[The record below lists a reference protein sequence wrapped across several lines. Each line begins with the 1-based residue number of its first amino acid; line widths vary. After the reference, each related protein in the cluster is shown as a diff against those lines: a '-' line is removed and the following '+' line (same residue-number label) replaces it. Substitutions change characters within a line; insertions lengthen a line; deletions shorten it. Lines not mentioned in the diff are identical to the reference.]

1 MTATLQKHSV
11 IRAPWGL
18 LSAGLALL
26 VLPGPTLGSDSNP
39 DRNSVAVVFLV
50 FLLLLLLLV
59 LALAWRKLSH
69 DSDGRYHPRQLCQP
83 HHLLAALARRWREL
97 QGQVPPERHRQGK
110 EDDEEEEEE
119 DEDDEETLQRDEE
132 EGGGGQEQQSE
143 EEGTAVPE
151 GTPPHDAPE
160 GALEEGGEAEGAS
173 AGGLLSDLHSFSGTA
188 AWEDSAADGGSRQ
201 HVTAL

>member
-1 MTATLQKHSV
+1 MHSA
-11 IRAPWGL
+11 IRAPRGL

-26 VLPGPTLGSDSNP
+26 MLPGAALGSDSNP
-39 DRNSVAVVFLV
+39 DNNSVAVVFLV

-69 DSDGRYHPRQLCQP
+69 DSEGRYHPRHLCQP
-83 HHLLAALARRWREL
+83 HRLLAALARRWREL
-97 QGQVPPERHRQGK
+97 QGQVPPERHWQDK
-110 EDDEEEEEE
+110 EEEE
-119 DEDDEETLQRDEE
+119 DEDEEEEETLQRDEE
-132 EGGGGQEQQSE
+132 EGGGGKEQQSE

-151 GTPPHDAPE
+151 GTLPHDVPE

-188 AWEDSAADGGSRQ
+188 AWEDSAAEGGSRQ

>member
-1 MTATLQKHSV
+1 MHSA
-11 IRAPWGL
+11 IHAPWGL

-26 VLPGPTLGSDSNP
+26 LLPGAALGSGSNSDS
-39 DRNSVAVVFLV
+39 NSVAVVFLV

-69 DSDGRYHPRQLCQP
+69 DSDGRYHPRHLCQP
-83 HHLLAALARRWREL
+83 HRLLAALARRWREL
-97 QGQVPPERHRQGK
+97 RGQVPPERHWQGK
-110 EDDEEEEEE
+110 DDDE
-119 DEDDEETLQRDEE
+119 DEDDDEEEETLQRDEE
-132 EGGGGQEQQSE
+132 EGGGGQEEQSE

-151 GTPPHDAPE
+151 GTPPRDAPE
-160 GALEEGGEAEGAS
+160 GALEEAGEAESAS

-188 AWEDSAADGGSRQ
+188 AWEDNTMEGGSRQ

>member
-1 MTATLQKHSV
+1 MHSA
-11 IRAPWGL
+11 IHAPQGL

-26 VLPGPTLGSDSNP
+26 LLPGAALGSGSNP
-39 DRNSVAVVFLV
+39 DSNSVTVVLLV

-69 DSDGRYHPRQLCQP
+69 DSDGRYHPRHLCQP
-83 HHLLAALARRWREL
+83 HRLLAALVRRWHEL
-97 QGQVPPERHRQGK
+97 RGQVPPERHWQG
-110 EDDEEEEEE
+110 E
-119 DEDDEETLQRDEE
+119 DEDEDEDEDEETLQRDEE

-151 GTPPHDAPE
+151 GTPPSDDAG
-160 GALEEGGEAEGAS
+160 GALEEAGEAEGAS

-188 AWEDSAADGGSRQ
+188 AWEDSTAEGGSRQ

>member
-1 MTATLQKHSV
+1 MHSA
-11 IRAPWGL
+11 ICAPRSL

-26 VLPGPTLGSDSNP
+26 VLPGAVLGSDSNP
-39 DRNSVAVVFLV
+39 DSNSVAVVFLV

-69 DSDGRYHPRQLCQP
+69 DSDGRYHPRHLCQP
-83 HHLLAALARRWREL
+83 QHLLAALARCWREL
-97 QGQVPPERHRQGK
+97 RGQVPPERQWQGK
-110 EDDEEEEEE
+110 DNEDEDDDEE
-119 DEDDEETLQRDEE
+119 DEETLQRDEE

-143 EEGTAVPE
+143 EEGAAVPE
-151 GTPPHDAPE
+151 GTPPRDAPE
-160 GALEEGGEAEGAS
+160 GALEEGGKAEGAS

-188 AWEDSAADGGSRQ
+188 AWEDSAAEGGSRQ